1 MKISVR
7 AGVGGL
13 TRALQ
18 EKKKQIGLSPQLGIG
33 DAYRPHLQKSFFPWI
48 GSQ

>member
-13 TRALQ
+13 TRASQ
-18 EKKKQIGLSPQLGIG
+18 GKKKKKKQIGLSPQLGIG
-33 DAYRPHLQKSFFPWI
+33 DAYRPHLQKSFFR
-48 GSQ
+48 G